1 MRILLIMS
9 YDEKNIG
16 LGHVRL
22 AIIDIDEK
30 ANQPFLS
37 RDNRYILVYNGEI
50 YNYLELKSELES
62 DGFEFTTNSDT
73 EVLINA
79 FKKWGTR
86 CFRKFRGMFAGC
98 ILDKKTGKLCLF
110 RDPFG
115 IKPLYY
121 SLKDG
126 NLMGRPLTQ

>member
-1 MRILLIMS
+1 MCGFVGFYSDYLYDLEKSLVGLKHRGPDNANSLIMS

-79 FKKWGTR
+79 FKKWGTK
-86 CFRKFRGMFAGC
+86 CFRKFRGMF
-98 ILDKKTGKLCLF
+98 
-110 RDPFG
+110 DP
-115 IKPLYY
+115 
-121 SLKDG
+121 
-126 NLMGRPLTQ
+126 